1 MSYAIWKKTKPY
13 TRHPICIR
21 LSEDEFTAINE
32 KRLQTGLNMTDYL
45 VRTLSEKPLLVCSQK
60 TELAQ
65 LTAQLQAIG
74 NNLNQVA
81 RQLNSGYASGLSP
94 QIQKITDDHEKIC
107 NQLLICLENIVFPT
121 IPQNTTERK

>member
-1 MSYAIWKKTKPY
+1 MPSGKKTNR
-13 TRHPICIR
+13 THSHPICIR

>member
-1 MSYAIWKKTKPY
+1 MPSGKKPN
-13 TRHPICIR
+13 RIRSHPICIR

>member
-1 MSYAIWKKTKPY
+1 MPSGKKPNR
-13 TRHPICIR
+13 TRSHPICIR

-65 LTAQLQAIG
+65 LTVQLQAIG

>member
-1 MSYAIWKKTKPY
+1 MPSGKKPNR
-13 TRHPICIR
+13 TRSHPICIR

-94 QIQKITDDHEKIC
+94 QIQKITDDHENIC